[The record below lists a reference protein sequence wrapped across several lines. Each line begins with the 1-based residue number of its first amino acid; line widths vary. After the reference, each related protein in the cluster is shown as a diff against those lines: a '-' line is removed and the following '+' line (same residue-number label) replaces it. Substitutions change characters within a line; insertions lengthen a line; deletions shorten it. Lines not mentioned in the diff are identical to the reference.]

1 MDEFAI
7 NVAPSTPKGNVTAT
21 TAELEEDPQR
31 FYQSA
36 DIVWMLLSSGLVWLM
51 VPAIC
56 LFYSGATTRL
66 SSLKLFRLP
75 LITAASIGFQW
86 FLWGYTLA
94 FSPAVPSTA
103 NPGVSWYGWDASNM
117 ALSGSLLRPVGL
129 NPPTSK
135 GPQIPELVL
144 ALFEGMFAS
153 FTAALVCG
161 GSMRLD
167 PDNEF
172 PSSDVQVGRFLLFI
186 NIWSLLVYNPVARW
200 TWHWAG
206 WSNQLGVLDFAG
218 GTPVHITS
226 GTTCLAFYL
235 FFARQT
241 KKYPWQT
248 TKKKETPIVDPAIN
262 PYTQTIDEPNNQ
274 DNTAAENGQAGIPQH
289 EGNVNADPE
298 PATTNDDPL
307 VKNPPHNVNNVVLG
321 TGLLW
326 LGWLG
331 FNGGSALAGNMRAAS
346 ACVCTH
352 VAACSGGTTSL
363 LLEWLWNLGSRSSGK
378 ETGKIVSVSQFCDG
392 VVIGLVAITPG
403 AGFVCTHLPT

>member
-1 MDEFAI
+1 
-7 NVAPSTPKGNVTAT
+7 
-21 TAELEEDPQR
+21 
-31 FYQSA
+31 
-36 DIVWMLLSSGLVWLM
+36 
-51 VPAIC
+51 
-56 LFYSGATTRL
+56 
-66 SSLKLFRLP
+66 
-75 LITAASIGFQW
+75 
-86 FLWGYTLA
+86 
-94 FSPAVPSTA
+94 
-103 NPGVSWYGWDASNM
+103 
-117 ALSGSLLRPVGL
+117 
-129 NPPTSK
+129 
-135 GPQIPELVL
+135 
-144 ALFEGMFAS
+144 
-153 FTAALVCG
+153 
-161 GSMRLD
+161 MRLD